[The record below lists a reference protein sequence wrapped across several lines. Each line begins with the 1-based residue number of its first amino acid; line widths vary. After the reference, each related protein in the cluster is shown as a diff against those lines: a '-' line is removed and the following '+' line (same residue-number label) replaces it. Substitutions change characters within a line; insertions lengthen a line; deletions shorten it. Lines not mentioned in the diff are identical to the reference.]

1 MAQGFGNY
9 VTIRLFFLFF
19 IVDLVLQQ
27 HIIVDGSLLSIL
39 KSNYDYHRILMQ
51 NFDDDKLF
59 YKKLEA
65 SLRKSNIEDDN
76 K

>member
-19 IVDLVLQQ
+19 IVDLVLKQ

-65 SLRKSNIEDDN
+65 SLRKSNREDGN